1 MHARRWHLAAAFWL
15 VSWAAAGAAEP
26 PTELGKA
33 AAALKPGSWT
43 ELKTEG
49 YNRELLG
56 NHDILVYSDR
66 AAWDPRS
73 EQVLFIGQDH
83 LKPPPRFI
91 TYSAKSNSWKAQPTP
106 AWAEPLK
113 WFHAYE
119 NNAIDAGKGL
129 FFHHPSASRIVHQYD
144 IAKNTWTTLP
154 EIAGAGTGHGTAL
167 EYFPEM
173 KGLVRVLNGT
183 VHFYNEDKKS
193 WSVLKDKLTMGPYH
207 NVAIYSPAHKCV
219 ILGGGNGSSDLY
231 KLDADGKFTELKK
244 APVGLGIGQSV
255 LTVDPASGDLL
266 ALHKDGKF
274 LAYNPAADTWKE
286 LPADNLPF
294 ALKGSSHSII
304 AAPVSNYGVTLFFTS
319 AGKGYKVCLYKQAAG
334 KN

>member
-1 MHARRWHLAAAFWL
+1 MRAIQSSLAAL
-15 VSWAAAGAAEP
+15 LIAALGAATAAEP
-26 PTELGKA
+26 ATELGKVA
-33 AAALKPGSWT
+33 AGMKAGSWA

-56 NHDILVYSDR
+56 NQDILVYSDR

-73 EQVLFIGQDH
+73 EQVLFVGQDH

-91 TYSAKSNSWKAQPTP
+91 TYSAKTNAWKAQPTP

-119 NNAIDAGKGL
+119 NNAIDAGKGI
-129 FFHHPSASRIVHQYD
+129 FYHHPSASRIVHQYD
-144 IAKNTWTTLP
+144 IAKNAWATLP

-173 KGLVRVLNGT
+173 KGLVRVLNGS
-183 VHFYNEDKKS
+183 VHFYSEDKKA
-193 WSVLKDKLTMGPYH
+193 WSLLKDKVPMGPYH
-207 NVAIYSPAHKCV
+207 NVAIYSPTHKAV
-219 ILGGGNGSSDLY
+219 ILGGGNNSMDLH
-231 KLDADGKFTELKK
+231 KLDAEGKLTELKK
-244 APVGLGIGQSV
+244 APVGIGIGQSV
-255 LTVDPASGDLL
+255 LAVDPVSGDLL
-266 ALHKDGKF
+266 VLHKDGKF
-274 LAYNPAADTWKE
+274 FSFNPGTDAWKE
-286 LPADNLPF
+286 LPSDNLPF
-294 ALKGSSHSII
+294 SLKGSSHSIV

-319 AGKGYKVCLYKQAAG
+319 AGKGYKVYLFKHASA